1 MQVHVYR
8 PFHDYVNI
16 SHFTDL
22 RREYISINDK
32 TQDKKNPV
40 ILPQRMFYTQFYYR
54 FDTDDII
61 RVIINNKEVNMKG
74 DVKVIDTL
82 NDLLARELTVVNQYM
97 VHAEMCENW
106 GYGKLHEMIQKRAIT
121 EMKHA
126 ETLIARIIFLE
137 GIPVVS
143 ELEKIHIGAD
153 VPKMFDNDHEA
164 ELDAVKRYNAAIV
177 VCGNAKDFATR
188 EILEHILN
196 EEDDHVDTIEEVLDE
211 IDQMGIQVFL
221 STKVS

>member
-1 MQVHVYR
+1 
-8 PFHDYVNI
+8 
-16 SHFTDL
+16 
-22 RREYISINDK
+22 
-32 TQDKKNPV
+32 
-40 ILPQRMFYTQFYYR
+40 
-54 FDTDDII
+54 
-61 RVIINNKEVNMKG
+61 MKG

-97 VHAEMCENW
+97 VHGEMCENW